1 MAELRVGAGDGQP
14 IDAPAGRD
22 TTGSNWFV
30 LIADRGGVGAVPAGA
45 AACLEV
51 VAVSRPVVR
60 RVSMGERSAPVARS
74 PAPSAIAVAGICIP
88 AWRRR
93 GAWAVVRCFG
103 CLEGVEVSTRGSD

>member
-45 AACLEV
+45 AACLD
-51 VAVSRPVVR
+51 
-60 RVSMGERSAPVARS
+60 
-74 PAPSAIAVAGICIP
+74 PAPWRCALRTNDATVVCHTARPSMISSIHTIEVIDGKGD
-88 AWRRR
+88 RRR
-93 GAWAVVRCFG
+93 AQ
-103 CLEGVEVSTRGSD
+103 